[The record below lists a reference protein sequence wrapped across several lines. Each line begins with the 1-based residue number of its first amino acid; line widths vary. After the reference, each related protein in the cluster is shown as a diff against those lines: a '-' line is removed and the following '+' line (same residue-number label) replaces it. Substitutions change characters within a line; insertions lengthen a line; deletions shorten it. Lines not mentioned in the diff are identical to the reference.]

1 MPPETLVI
9 RSKEGSIVSK
19 TTQPGDIKE
28 AIRKIVAETVSCW
41 SPETSDFI
49 VIKDNT
55 PIQIKLP
62 ISNAQYEIY
71 SKYDM
76 QRGSGG
82 SVIINMPLYIISFDN
97 EWQEEAYVDKEV
109 LVVAP
114 MLDAAVEEKVAELAI
129 ESTKP
134 NVPGEH
140 EEGCGCGCEDE
151 GEDDCDCDSDS
162 DSEEC
167 TEGKVKPKGAPA
179 KPKGRK

>member
-1 MPPETLVI
+1 MTPATLIV

-19 TTQPGDIKE
+19 TTQQGDIKDV
-28 AIRKIVAETVSCW
+28 IRKIVADTVSCW
-41 SPETSDFI
+41 SPDKSDFI

-62 ISNAQYEIY
+62 ISNEQYETY

-76 QRGSGG
+76 QRSSGG
-82 SVIINMPLYIISFDN
+82 SIIINLPIYIISFDN

-114 MLDAAVEEKVAELAI
+114 MLDAAVEEKVAELAV

-134 NVPGEH
+134 NAAED
-140 EEGCGCGCEDE
+140 GCE
-151 GEDDCDCDSDS
+151 CDC
-162 DSEEC
+162 EC
-167 TEGKVKPKGAPA
+167 EAECDAEGDPEAPPA
-179 KPKGRK
+179 KGRK

>member
-1 MPPETLVI
+1 MPPATLLI
-9 RSKEGSIVSK
+9 RSKEGTIVSK
-19 TTQPGDIKE
+19 TTQQGDIKE
-28 AIRKIVAETVSCW
+28 IIKKIVADTVSCW
-41 SPETSDFI
+41 APEKSDFI

-62 ISNAQYEIY
+62 ISSAQYEAY
-71 SKYDM
+71 SKFDM

-82 SVIINMPLYIISFDN
+82 SVIINLPLYIISFDN

-114 MLDAAVEEKVAELAI
+114 MLDAAVDEKVVELAI

-140 EEGCGCGCEDE
+140 EEGCGCEDE
-151 GEDDCDCDSDS
+151 DCDCESECE
-162 DSEEC
+162 SEEC
-167 TEGKVKPKGAPA
+167 EEEGAPEE
-179 KPKGRK
+179 KPAKGRK